1 MNLDKY
7 YTKKH
12 IADNLI
18 NMFKENIDI
27 NKEDLIIESSA
38 GNGSFIEGIKKLSNN
53 YLFYDI
59 APENDEITE
68 QDYLRLDV
76 SEFLGKKRQIHI
88 IGNPPFGRQS
98 SLVIKFIKKS
108 CEFCD
113 SFGFILPKSFKKDS
127 LKSKIPLKFH
137 LIFQLDLESKSFIF
151 KEKDYDVPC
160 IFQIWKKM
168 DYDRNKPE
176 ILRPLNY
183 IFVKKDESPDISIRR
198 VGVNAGIIT
207 YDLDEIN
214 KKNIQT
220 HYFIRF
226 VNEKK
231 INMDK
236 LINNKFIYEFNNSV
250 GAKSLSKQEIIYKF
264 RSINIL

>member
-76 SEFLGKKRQIHI
+76 SEFLGKNII
-88 IGNPPFGRQS
+88 IG
-98 SLVIKFIKKS
+98 
-108 CEFCD
+108 
-113 SFGFILPKSFKKDS
+113 
-127 LKSKIPLKFH
+127 
-137 LIFQLDLESKSFIF
+137 
-151 KEKDYDVPC
+151 
-160 IFQIWKKM
+160 
-168 DYDRNKPE
+168 
-176 ILRPLNY
+176 
-183 IFVKKDESPDISIRR
+183 
-198 VGVNAGIIT
+198 
-207 YDLDEIN
+207 
-214 KKNIQT
+214 
-220 HYFIRF
+220 
-226 VNEKK
+226 
-231 INMDK
+231 
-236 LINNKFIYEFNNSV
+236 
-250 GAKSLSKQEIIYKF
+250 
-264 RSINIL
+264 